1 MFRLYCGL
9 MRDGDWFNYAEIVPL
24 EGGVLAM
31 LDGTDKTGAA
41 RLLNLMR
48 GSVKKLY
55 TEDRKEYE
63 MKQEDYND
71 LYLPDTWKIGYEQIK
86 NTTRNDYP
94 IIPENFFCDVCS
106 SPHNERFTKV
116 EESWQ
121 KLIEDGLIDEKF
133 LDNYED
139 VFYEVELPNPI
150 TVEPNK
156 TIIGGDFYKLKLR
169 QLRIS
174 DMAKIHRNREALE
187 NSALMVYLTWEAS
200 IVDVIGLNERD
211 FNVIKRIPNGNFVQ
225 KYIAYCNEN
234 IDALRDAI
242 DENSVG
248 IIPDDREVVCKYCGA
263 PIGGGLDFT
272 NFFLPLLPKKSNRSR
287 MKNVA
292 I

>member
-1 MFRLYCGL
+1 MFQLYCGL
-9 MRDGDWFNYAEIVPL
+9 TREGDWFNHAEIVPL

-41 RLLNLMR
+41 RLLNLMK

-55 TEDRKEYE
+55 TEDGKVYE
-63 MKQEDYND
+63 MRQEDYND

-106 SPHNERFTKV
+106 SLNNERFTHV

-121 KLIEDGLIDEKF
+121 KLIEDGVIDEIFMKDHKDIF
-133 LDNYED
+133 
-139 VFYEVELPNPI
+139 FEVELPEPI
-150 TVEPNK
+150 VIEPNK
-156 TIIGGDFYKLKLR
+156 TIIGGEFYKLKMR
-169 QLRIS
+169 QLKIS

-187 NSALMVYLTWEAS
+187 NAALMVYLTWEAA
-200 IVDVIGLNERD
+200 IVEIIGLNERD
-211 FNVIKRIPNGNFVQ
+211 FNIIKRVPNGNFVQ
-225 KYIAYCNEN
+225 KYIAYSSDN
-234 IDALRDAI
+234 IDVLRETIEEHA
-242 DENSVG
+242 VG
-248 IIPDDREVVCKYCGA
+248 IIADDREVVCKHCGSS
-263 PIGGGLDFT
+263 IGGGLDFT

-287 MKNVA
+287 MKSSL